1 MLKQCRFHCIS
12 CLNELN
18 LVIVFPF
25 KVDDP
30 GHDEKLR
37 DLNEQPFYFFLLSVL
52 SCMLFGVNV
61 VIVSHEKIPF

>member
-12 CLNELN
+12 CLNKLD
-18 LVIVFPF
+18 LVVVFPF

-37 DLNEQPFYFFLLSVL
+37 DLNE
-52 SCMLFGVNV
+52 
-61 VIVSHEKIPF
+61 